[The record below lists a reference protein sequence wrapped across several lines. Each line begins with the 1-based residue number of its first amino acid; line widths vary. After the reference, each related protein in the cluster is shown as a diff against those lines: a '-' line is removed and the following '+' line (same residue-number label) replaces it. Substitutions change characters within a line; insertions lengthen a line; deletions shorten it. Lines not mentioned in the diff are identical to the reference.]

1 MAITATSSVAP
12 LPQLSALQAKQITD
26 YTPVE
31 TTKKSISVAAYA
43 SPVYKF
49 DPLAKLS
56 IELIRDTST
65 GSVIN
70 QIPSQQVVQRYRLG
84 QQAAGNAVPA
94 GQNSTPGGTNA
105 GVPVPAASGAVAAG
119 GGAISA
125 GGGASAIGSSV
136 SIKV

>member
-1 MAITATSSVAP
+1 MAITATSSIAQ
-12 LPQLSALQAKQITD
+12 LPQLTALQAKQITD

-31 TTKKSISVAAYA
+31 TIKKSINAAAYA

-70 QIPSQQVVQRYRLG
+70 QIPSQQVVQKYRLG
-84 QQAAGNAVPA
+84 QMTAANAVPSA
-94 GQNSTPGGTNA
+94 AQAAALSAANASVSST
-105 GVPVPAASGAVAAG
+105 AVAA
-119 GGAISA
+119 SA
-125 GGGASAIGSSV
+125 GATGSGSGASGVGSTV
-136 SIKV
+136 SITV